1 MLAICIV
8 RSQLYSGEVMIASIS
23 LDLDNKWSYMKTHGD
38 SGWESFPTYLDIVVP
53 RVLDLFDELGITM
66 TFFVVGQDA
75 DRDENH
81 PALRSI
87 AKCGHEIGNH
97 SYHHEPWLHLYSM
110 DRIVEE
116 FVRSEA
122 CIERATGKK
131 TIGFRGPGFSYSQDV
146 LQVLC
151 DRGYQYDASTFPTF
165 WGQSLVHT
173 IFCTAG

>member
-1 MLAICIV
+1 MHAWVVRGIRAMLAICIV

-38 SGWESFPTYLDIVVP
+38 AGWESFPTYLDVVVP
-53 RVLDLFDELGITM
+53 RVLDLFDELGITL

-87 AKCGHEIGNH
+87 ADRGHEIGNH
-97 SYHHEPWLHLYSM
+97 SYHHEPWLHLYSK

-122 CIERATGKK
+122 CIERATGQK
-131 TIGFRGPGFSYSQDV
+131 TIGFRGPGFSYSQDGF
-146 LQVLC
+146 
-151 DRGYQYDASTFPTF
+151 RWAPTS
-165 WGQSLVHT
+165 WAATCWCG
-173 IFCTAG
+173 